1 MLSKAREAR
10 MSKYKKITDPN
21 ERKDVAWLTMM
32 AAEAHLIASDS
43 CLSTAGSSADT
54 HSFFLRIVSF
64 ELLLVS
70 VEQSLRL
77 LLLLRFSIF
86 PKNSGHNLFDLYQ
99 KLAEKDA
106 DNEWI
111 IEGIIAVM
119 NARKNIISPTSEEE
133 LAACLKEH
141 CSSYS
146 NTKYFQVNREGKL
159 SGNFGH
165 SVREREILHCF
176 ALVLID
182 LNKSWLIMLDST
194 DEQLRMKGFTGE
206 KLEVLKKRLHSSDA

>member
-1 MLSKAREAR
+1 
-10 MSKYKKITDPN
+10 MSKYRKITDRN
-21 ERKDVAWLTMM
+21 ERKEVAWLTMM
-32 AAEAHLIASDS
+32 AAEAHRIASDS
-43 CLSTAGSSADT
+43 CFSAAGSSSDT
-54 HSFFLRIVSF
+54 HNFFLRVVSF

-99 KLAEKDA
+99 KLGEKDA

-119 NARKNIISPTSEEE
+119 NARKNVISPTSEEE

-141 CSSYS
+141 SSSYS
-146 NTKYFQVNREGKL
+146 NTKYFQVDREGKL
-159 SGNFGH
+159 SKNFGY
-165 SVREREILHCF
+165 STREREILHCF

-182 LNKSWLIMLDST
+182 MNKGWLVMSDST
-194 DEQLRMKGFTGE
+194 DEELGTLGFTGE
-206 KLEVLKKRLHSSDA
+206 KLEVLKKRLHSADA

>member
-1 MLSKAREAR
+1 
-10 MSKYKKITDPN
+10 MSKYRKITDLN
-21 ERKDVAWLTMM
+21 EKKDVAWRTMM
-32 AAEAHLIASDS
+32 AAEAHRIASDS
-43 CLSTAGSSADT
+43 CLSSSLSSSDT
-54 HSFFLRIVSF
+54 DNFFLRVVSF

-86 PKNSGHNLFDLYQ
+86 PKNPKHNLFDLYG
-99 KLAEKDA
+99 KLGEKDA
-106 DNEWI
+106 GKEWI

-119 NARKNIISPTSEEE
+119 NARKKVSPTSEEE

-146 NTKYFQVNREGKL
+146 NTKYFQVKRGGEL
-159 SGNFGH
+159 SKNFGH
-165 SVREREILHCF
+165 STREREILHCF

-182 LNKSWLIMLDST
+182 VNKSWLVMLDST
-194 DEQLRMKGFTGE
+194 EEELGTLGFTGE
-206 KLEVLKKRLHSSDA
+206 KLEALKKRLLSADT